1 MQHFKAAAR
10 MPHTIAAPREGAV
23 PVEGDSE
30 PRSTGAFWA
39 LTIGSI
45 GVVYGDIGTS
55 PLYAL
60 REAVTAA
67 IGPDGTMTREAVLGV
82 LSLILW
88 ALIVV
93 VTLKYVLIL
102 LRADNNGEGGTLALM
117 ALAQRALGRGASAIV
132 LCGIVSAALF
142 YGDAMITPALS
153 VLSAIEG
160 LKVATPAFDPFIVPL
175 TVAILLALFAVQSRG
190 TAKVAA
196 LFGPITV
203 IWFVAIAIPGII
215 SIMADPE
222 VLLAFNPFYGVE
234 FLASHGVI
242 GLFTLGAVFLAVTGA
257 EALYADLGHFGRKP
271 IQIAWIGLVLPS
283 LAVNYLG

>member
-1 MQHFKAAAR
+1 MQHFKATR
-10 MPHTIAAPREGAV
+10 MLHTIAAPQGGTVA
-23 PVEGDSE
+23 VEGDSE
-30 PRSTGAFWA
+30 PRSTAAFWA

-67 IGPDGTMTREAVLGV
+67 IGADGTVTREAVLGV

-117 ALAQRALGRGASAIV
+117 ALAQRALGKGAGAIV

-160 LKVATPAFDPFIVPL
+160 LKVATPAFEPYVVPV
-175 TVAILLALFAVQSRG
+175 TAL
-190 TAKVAA
+190 
-196 LFGPITV
+196 
-203 IWFVAIAIPGII
+203 
-215 SIMADPE
+215 
-222 VLLAFNPFYGVE
+222 
-234 FLASHGVI
+234 
-242 GLFTLGAVFLAVTGA
+242 
-257 EALYADLGHFGRKP
+257 
-271 IQIAWIGLVLPS
+271 
-283 LAVNYLG
+283 

>member
-1 MQHFKAAAR
+1 MQHFKATR
-10 MPHTIAAPREGAV
+10 MPHTIAAPHEGAV

-39 LTIGSI
+39 LTVGSI

-67 IGPDGTMTREAVLGV
+67 IGADGTLTREAVLGV

-102 LRADNNGEGGTLALM
+102 LRADNKGEGGTLTLM
-117 ALAQRALGRGASAIV
+117 ALAQRALGNGAGNIV
-132 LCGIVSAALF
+132 LLGIIGGALF
-142 YGDAMITPALS
+142 YGDAVITPAVS

-160 LKVATPAFDPFIVPL
+160 MTIVTAAFEPYV
-175 TVAILLALFAVQSRG
+175 
-190 TAKVAA
+190 
-196 LFGPITV
+196 
-203 IWFVAIAIPGII
+203 
-215 SIMADPE
+215 
-222 VLLAFNPFYGVE
+222 
-234 FLASHGVI
+234 
-242 GLFTLGAVFLAVTGA
+242 
-257 EALYADLGHFGRKP
+257 
-271 IQIAWIGLVLPS
+271 
-283 LAVNYLG
+283 

>member
-1 MQHFKAAAR
+1 MLRCSILRQNIMPTVAASHQSVIPAG
-10 MPHTIAAPREGAV
+10 E
-23 PVEGDSE
+23 
-30 PRSTGAFWA
+30 RSGQDDAQSRTTFWA

-60 REAVTAA
+60 REAVVAA
-67 IGPDGTMTREAVLGV
+67 SAGGEVTSQAVLGV

-88 ALIVV
+88 ALIIV

-102 LRADNNGEGGTLALM
+102 LRADNRGEGGTLALM
-117 ALAQRALGRGASAIV
+117 ALAQSALGKGAGAVV
-132 LCGIVSAALF
+132 LCGIISAALF

-160 LKVATPAFDPFIVPL
+160 LKVATPAFDPYVVPL
-175 TVAILLALFAVQSRG
+175 TVAILVVLFAVQSRG

-196 LFGPITV
+196 FFGPITV

-215 SIMADPE
+215 SVAADPE
-222 VLLAFNPFYGVE
+222 VLLAFNPLYGVE

-242 GLFTLGAVFLAVTGA
+242 GL
-257 EALYADLGHFGRKP
+257 
-271 IQIAWIGLVLPS
+271 
-283 LAVNYLG
+283 